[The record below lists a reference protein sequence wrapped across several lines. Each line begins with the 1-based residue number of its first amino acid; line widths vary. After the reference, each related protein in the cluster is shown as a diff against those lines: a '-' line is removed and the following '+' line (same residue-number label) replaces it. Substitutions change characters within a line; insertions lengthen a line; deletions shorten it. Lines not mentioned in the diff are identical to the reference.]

1 MKAPSASPRTRQKG
15 KTDLTCRKILVS
27 AKKIFARDGFRAA
40 KLEEIVANAGY
51 TRGAFY
57 ANFKSKEQLFIAV
70 AEQQIRNLIETILQA
85 VHSTHGIE
93 RKCQELLKAIQG
105 NSEAQRW
112 ALLLT
117 EFNLFILRQ
126 PRSKKRV
133 AALYEDLLRGF
144 GIVFEDL
151 SKAARRKP
159 SLPPSIIGLGFGAL
173 FQGLI
178 LQEML
183 NGKLVTPEVISDML
197 RLYIYGVLDK
207 G

>member
-1 MKAPSASPRTRQKG
+1 MKAPPASPRTCQKER
-15 KTDLTCRKILVS
+15 TDLTCRKILVS

-51 TRGAFY
+51 SRGAFY

-70 AEQQIRNLIETILQA
+70 AEQQICSLIETILQA

-93 RKCQELLKAIQG
+93 SKSQELLRALQG

-133 AALYEDLLRGF
+133 AVLYEDLLRGF

-151 SKAARRKP
+151 YEAARRKP

-183 NGKLVTPEVISDML
+183 NGKLVTPQVTSDML